1 MDSAHSLDHITRL
14 TAQTESFKDVVA
26 RLQNKQ
32 QQILLH
38 GLPSTLAAFLA
49 AHVRGVLDRQVLV
62 VAANEDRAEQWRD
75 DLQAI
80 AGEDLVCYFP
90 TWDVELYD
98 RQSPDGEITG
108 LRVEAASQ
116 LMRGEPT
123 IVVTPA
129 QALLLPLWSSSL
141 SSPDPPKVRE
151 CDPSKH
157 SRTQSFFS
165 TIENNRIENIR

>member
-26 RLQNKQ
+26 RLQQQQ

-49 AHVRGVLDRQVLV
+49 AHVRGVLDRPVLI
-62 VAANEDRAEQWRD
+62 VAASEDRAEQWRD

-80 AGEDLVCYFP
+80 AGEEIVCYFP

-98 RQSPDGEITG
+98 RQSP
-108 LRVEAASQ
+108 V
-116 LMRGEPT
+116 
-123 IVVTPA
+123 
-129 QALLLPLWSSSL
+129 
-141 SSPDPPKVRE
+141 
-151 CDPSKH
+151 C
-157 SRTQSFFS
+157 
-165 TIENNRIENIR
+165 